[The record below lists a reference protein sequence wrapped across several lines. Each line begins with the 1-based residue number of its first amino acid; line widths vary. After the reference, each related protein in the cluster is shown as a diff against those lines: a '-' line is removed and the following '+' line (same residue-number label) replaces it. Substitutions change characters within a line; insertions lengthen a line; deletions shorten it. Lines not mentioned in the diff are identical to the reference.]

1 MQVHQRQAVMVESS
15 DKTWSTERG
24 SGKSLQYSCLEN
36 PMNSIKRQKAM
47 TLKDEHAPLPKSE
60 VSNMLLE
67 KGGGQLLIAPERMK
81 QLGQRGNDA

>member
-1 MQVHQRQAVMVESS
+1 
-15 DKTWSTERG
+15 
-24 SGKSLQYSCLEN
+24 
-36 PMNSIKRQKAM
+36 MNSIKRQKAM

-81 QLGQRGNDA
+81 RRSQSENSAQLWMRLAMEVKSNAIKSNITYEPGMLGP